1 MTQPQPQ
8 DRLPPEQLSALW
20 RACDSNDTAPL
31 AQLIETLNPSANDL
45 MPGLMVAI
53 ERGHLSMIRY
63 LLERG
68 LSIYRSVVM
77 VALEARSIPVLEIL
91 REFGWDINT
100 RLAKME
106 GTALAW
112 VVSYFLPFNS
122 PPFRCNS

>member
-8 DRLPPEQLSALW
+8 TRPRLPPEQLSALW

-31 AQLIETLNPSANDL
+31 AQLIETLNPPADDL

-53 ERGHLSMIRY
+53 KRGYLSMVRY

-68 LSIYRSVVM
+68 MSICGSVVM

-91 REFGWDINT
+91 REFGWDINMK
-100 RLAKME
+100 LAKME

-112 VVSYFLPFNS
+112 VIS
-122 PPFRCNS
+122 